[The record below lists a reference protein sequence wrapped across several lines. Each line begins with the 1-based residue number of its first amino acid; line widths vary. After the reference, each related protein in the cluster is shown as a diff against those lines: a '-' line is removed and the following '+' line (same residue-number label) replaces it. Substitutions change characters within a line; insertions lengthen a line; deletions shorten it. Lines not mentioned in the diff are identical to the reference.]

1 MAFLLESLVFGLSA
15 VIMPFFIIYFL
26 DLGLSYFKIALLGSV
41 YSFFIFLFEVPTGAF
56 ADGFSRKYSSI
67 IGVFIGSFCALIIPL
82 SSNYY
87 YLLGVW
93 ALFGIGLTFLSGAKV
108 AWVVDNLKYHDK
120 ENLVPEFFIKF
131 TSIAGIGLVCSP
143 IIGGLIVKYFSMN
156 TLWTFYGCGL
166 FVIGLILLIFTEEHY
181 KPKKLTL
188 LKTIK
193 GTYNNSKKGF
203 NFILKH
209 RTILLLTLGG
219 LFSAL
224 MMFGGGGW
232 QPFFVELTL
241 PTYALGYVYS
251 LLGLLFIFLPFFSKL
266 LMKYK
271 VKNVLTLAV
280 LLEAALLFA
289 LLFLYPPLFI
299 FAIILFLTIQ
309 GIGPVLSPIS
319 ASFFQKFIPTEIRA
333 TVSSVNSMIGSLIVA
348 VATIMAGYLMDIF
361 GPQRILAVGGIFG
374 IFAALTYFKIK
385 D

>member
-1 MAFLLESLVFGLSA
+1 M
-15 VIMPFFIIYFL
+15 
-26 DLGLSYFKIALLGSV
+26 
-41 YSFFIFLFEVPTGAF
+41 
-56 ADGFSRKYSSI
+56 
-67 IGVFIGSFCALIIPL
+67 
-82 SSNYY
+82 
-87 YLLGVW
+87 
-93 ALFGIGLTFLSGAKV
+93 
-108 AWVVDNLKYHDK
+108 
-120 ENLVPEFFIKF
+120 
-131 TSIAGIGLVCSP
+131 
-143 IIGGLIVKYFSMN
+143 
-156 TLWTFYGCGL
+156 
-166 FVIGLILLIFTEEHY
+166 
-181 KPKKLTL
+181 
-188 LKTIK
+188 
-193 GTYNNSKKGF
+193 
-203 NFILKH
+203 
-209 RTILLLTLGG
+209 TLGG